1 MKLVPIYRIHT
12 YVVPESLDR
21 VLVGVLHVDDLIYG
35 NYKNV
40 AWHSNDGIEQFVP
53 SKNSMPT
60 EGDIGERKQVTSF
73 KLEFSIPRD
82 KHLLLKVIEEG
93 IYPNHPWDEPV
104 VQVTEAFET
113 RKHG

>member
-1 MKLVPIYRIHT
+1 MKLIPIYRINT

-21 VLVGVLHVDDLIYG
+21 VIEGVLSVDGLIYG

-53 SKNSMPT
+53 SENSVPT
-60 EGDIGERKQVTSF
+60 EGSIGERKQVTSF
-73 KLEFSIPRD
+73 KIEFSIPRD
-82 KHLLLKVIEEG
+82 KNLLSKVIEEG

-104 VQVTEAFET
+104 VQVTEEYET